1 MVSPAHYMLQH
12 GSASKQTSVSIQYMV
27 NRAQPHP
34 RHVSKTMEEE
44 TYLDLPIFHALFD
57 SIKNDP
63 EPQRSVSMKGLGT
76 ALLAGYFP
84 IINGWVITQ
93 SRIQAAGSVVLRVQR
108 YLRTG
113 NDGQRPAHELSA
125 ERWNVENGCC
135 WVMVF
140 HGLDVYFFCYRQNR
154 PFGERYAGCGTK
166 FFEDGEEFIQ
176 NKYHLQKDT
185 ALIHEI
191 MVFMASRTNADARRR
206 IVRHSNTNI

>member
-1 MVSPAHYMLQH
+1 M
-12 GSASKQTSVSIQYMV
+12 
-27 NRAQPHP
+27 
-34 RHVSKTMEEE
+34 EE

-93 SRIQAAGSVVLRVQR
+93 SRIQAAGSVVLRVQH
-108 YLRTG
+108 YLPTG
-113 NDGQRPAHELSA
+113 RDGQRPARISDHLLACVVHDTQDWSSAMEELDELSA
-125 ERWNVENGCC
+125 ERWNVENGYC
-135 WVMVF
+135 WVVVF

-154 PFGERYAGCGTK
+154 PFGERYAGCGTR
-166 FFEDGEEFIQ
+166 FFENGEEFIQ
-176 NKYHLQKDT
+176 NKYHLQRDT

-191 MVFMASRTNADARRR
+191 MVFMASRTNADARLR
-206 IVRHSNTNI
+206 IIRHSNTNI

>member
-1 MVSPAHYMLQH
+1 M
-12 GSASKQTSVSIQYMV
+12 
-27 NRAQPHP
+27 
-34 RHVSKTMEEE
+34 EE

-63 EPQRSVSMKGLGT
+63 EPQRSVSMKGLVS

-93 SRIQAAGSVVLRVQR
+93 SRIQAAGSVVLRVQH

-113 NDGQRPAHELSA
+113 RDGQRPARISDHLLACVVHDTQDWSSAMEELDELSA
-125 ERWNVENGCC
+125 ERWNVENGYC
-135 WVMVF
+135 WVVVF

-154 PFGERYAGCGTK
+154 PFGERYAGCGTR
-166 FFEDGEEFIQ
+166 FFENGEEFIQ
-176 NKYHLQKDT
+176 NKYHLQRDT

-191 MVFMASRTNADARRR
+191 MVFMASRTNADARLR
-206 IVRHSNTNI
+206 IIRHSNTNI